1 MKQKIILS
9 LDNLE
14 LEKFRKLVQS
24 SNLEDLNKLV
34 KLVVQKND
42 PDSYI
47 KRKVYEALSDLSGFE
62 IDFIKDSHKLKGDL
76 GLTNYHKKSLKTYF
90 QRIVKELGSSKIVTV
105 TECEKL
111 EKVTECLKLIKS
123 KI

>member
-9 LDNLE
+9 LNNAE
-14 LEKFRKLVQS
+14 LEVFRELVKN

-34 KLVVQKND
+34 NLVVQKDD
-42 PDSYI
+42 PDSFI
-47 KRKVYEALSDLSGFE
+47 KRKVYEALSDLSGFG
-62 IDFIKDSHKLKGDL
+62 IDFIKESHKLKSDL

-90 QRIVKELGSSKIVTV
+90 QRIVKELDSDKIVSV

-111 EKVTECLKLIKS
+111 EKVTECLELVKS